1 LPHDLAV
8 MHCDKWEDWF
18 MIKEHQP
25 NMTHEFEICDSSSVT
40 DDSLCINVVCM
51 EFNKKILYI

>member
-1 LPHDLAV
+1 
-8 MHCDKWEDWF
+8 

-51 EFNKKILYI
+51 EFDKKILYI